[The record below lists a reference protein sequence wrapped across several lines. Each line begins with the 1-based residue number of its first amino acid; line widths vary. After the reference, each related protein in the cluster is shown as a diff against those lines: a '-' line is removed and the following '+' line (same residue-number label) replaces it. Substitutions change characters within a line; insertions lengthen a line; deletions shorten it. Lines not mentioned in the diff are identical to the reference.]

1 MLEAYSELSPT
12 LLVSENRSVSSRAS
26 PLSVKEDADEK
37 ISKMIGKK
45 EIIGWLK
52 GTGKWTSME
61 QSNQKSYLKMSCYT
75 LIFYTLLFFQFYDNF
90 QSLGVFIEQLLLFL
104 YGTQVVVMGWD

>member
-26 PLSVKEDADEK
+26 PLSVKEDTEEK

-45 EIIGWLK
+45 GNYWLTQRYRQMNQN
-52 GTGKWTSME
+52 GTK
-61 QSNQKSYLKMSCYT
+61 QPKKLPKNVVLYLDILHFAVLSI
-75 LIFYTLLFFQFYDNF
+75 L
-90 QSLGVFIEQLLLFL
+90 
-104 YGTQVVVMGWD
+104 